1 MCDNILD
8 ENLAA
13 SESGGGGGGGG
24 GIWCECKSTRQ
35 GALSVRAQGQG
46 FLISQ
51 NVNAMQY
58 KI

>member
-24 GIWCECKSTRQ
+24 GG
-35 GALSVRAQGQG
+35 GAGGEFGVD
-46 FLISQ
+46 
-51 NVNAMQY
+51 VNLRGRER
-58 KI
+58 

>member
-13 SESGGGGGGGG
+13 SESGGGGVVGVRG

-46 FLISQ
+46 FLISR
-51 NVNAMQY
+51 NVNAMQ
-58 KI
+58 